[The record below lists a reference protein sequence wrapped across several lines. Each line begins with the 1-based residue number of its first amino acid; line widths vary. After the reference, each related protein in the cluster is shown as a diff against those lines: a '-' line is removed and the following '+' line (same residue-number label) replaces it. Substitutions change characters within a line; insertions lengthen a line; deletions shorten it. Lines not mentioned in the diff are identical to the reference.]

1 MLMESAFEPGLRR
14 VAVQIETPGFARVLG
29 AVLDLWG
36 YEVVTDA
43 TAAGLL
49 LVEQGGGEGEE
60 LAVLRLNGASGCTR
74 LALPLA
80 LEALWGEL
88 EQRFHHPAR
97 QHIRVALSLAVG
109 VVGRHR
115 YAEATLQSLSD
126 MGGRLLYPRELVRE
140 EGLLLRIPIDHQ
152 VFELSGKVI
161 YCFPRGT
168 GAEFEVGILF
178 QEVGVEVRQVLR
190 QYIGRQVL
198 GGALAKAGVG
208 ADAGLA
214 MFRPY

>member
-14 VAVQIETPGFARVLG
+14 VAVQIETPGFARLLG
-29 AVLDLWG
+29 GVLDLWG
-36 YEVVTDA
+36 YEVVSEA

-168 GAEFEVGILF
+168 GAEFEVGIMF
-178 QEVGVEVRQVLR
+178 QEIGGEVRQLLR

-198 GGALAKAGVG
+198 AAALDRAGEGAA
-208 ADAGLA
+208 AGLA
-214 MFRPY
+214 RFRRE